1 MELWIQENQTE
12 NLALKA
18 RVKETLFTKK
28 SIYQEIGIFDT
39 EEFGRMLVL
48 DGVFQTS
55 EFEEFVYH
63 EMIVHV
69 PFYTHKNPE
78 RVLIIGGGDGG
89 SAREALR
96 HKDVKEVR
104 MVEIDG
110 DVVEACKKYLKQNS
124 IQLIEEDKEPRF
136 TLEIGDGIKHVEE
149 TENYYDIII
158 VDCSDPIGPGE
169 GLFTK
174 KFYQNV
180 LRALREDGIFVQQTE
195 SPFYHQELLK
205 RVYKDVSTS
214 FNYANVFLAN
224 IPIYP
229 GGLHTFT
236 IGSKKYDPLK
246 FEEILPR
253 VKEDLKYQYYN
264 KDIHKAAFA
273 LPQFFKEIL
282 DSAAK

>member
-1 MELWIQENQTE
+1 MELWIQESQTE
-12 NLALKA
+12 NLSLKA

-28 SIYQEIGIFDT
+28 SQFQEIGIFDT

-55 EFEEFVYH
+55 EYEEFVYH
-63 EMIVHV
+63 EMIVHI
-69 PFYTHKNPE
+69 PYYTHKNPE

-96 HKDVKEVR
+96 HKSVKEVR

-110 DVVEACKKYLKQNS
+110 DVVEACKKYLKQQS
-124 IQLIEEDKEPRF
+124 IQLIEADKEPRF
-136 TLEIGDGIKHVEE
+136 TLEIGDGIKHVAE

-174 KFYQNV
+174 KFYQDV
-180 LRALREDGIFVQQTE
+180 LKALRPDGIFVQQTE
-195 SPFYHQELLK
+195 SPFYHKELLK
-205 RVYKDVSTS
+205 KIYKDISSAFSYT
-214 FNYANVFLAN
+214 NVYLAS

-229 GGLHTFT
+229 GGLHSFT
-236 IGSKKYDPLK
+236 IGSKTYDPMNFAEIMPRINKELK
-246 FEEILPR
+246 CN
-253 VKEDLKYQYYN
+253 YYN
-264 KDIHKAAFA
+264 ENIHKAAFA
-273 LPQFFKEIL
+273 LPEFFKEMLADAI
-282 DSAAK
+282 K

>member
-1 MELWIQENQTE
+1 MELWIQENQTA

-28 SIYQEIGIFDT
+28 SKYQEIGIFDT

-55 EFEEFVYH
+55 EVEEFVYH

-78 RVLIIGGGDGG
+78 RILIIGGGDGG

-96 HKDVKEVR
+96 HKEVQEVR

-149 TENYYDIII
+149 VENYYDIII

-180 LRALREDGIFVQQTE
+180 LRALRADGIFVQQTE

-205 RVYKDVSTS
+205 RVYKDVSGVFAYT
-214 FNYANVFLAN
+214 NVFLAN

-229 GGLHTFT
+229 GGLHSFT
-236 IGSKKYDPLK
+236 MGSKKYNPLN
-246 FEEILPR
+246 FEEILLR
-253 VKEDLKYQYYN
+253 VKEDLKCNYYN
-264 KDIHKAAFA
+264 KNIHKAAFA
-273 LPQFFKEIL
+273 LPQFFKEML
-282 DSAAK
+282 DNTVK